1 LRNSVRFA
9 SPTGRLTPQL
19 AEDPY
24 LLTLPSKMSLQN
36 VKLIVQKFKFNR
48 NIVLEVRVIYIYYS
62 HLYFPY

>member
-24 LLTLPSKMSLQN
+24 LLTLPPKVSF
-36 VKLIVQKFKFNR
+36 VA
-48 NIVLEVRVIYIYYS
+48 E
-62 HLYFPY
+62 PT